1 MIYNIEIYFL
11 LYLIYSFGGWL
22 LEVSCKLIE
31 KRKFINRGF
40 LIGPYCPIYGTG
52 AVIMTLLLKRYIDD
66 KITLFIMAM
75 LICSVLEY
83 ITSYAMEK
91 LFNARWWD
99 YSRYRFNI
107 NGRVCLETTIP
118 FGIFGFLIMYIINP
132 FIFKYLYMIPNIF
145 LHIICI
151 ILAILFIIDN
161 IISFKVMFGVRGV
174 TNEFNKNVKD
184 NTEEITSKV
193 KEALK
198 NKSFLSKRLIGAF
211 PGFESVKIKIDEI
224 KKRR

>member
-83 ITSYAMEK
+83 ITSYVMEK